1 MDDFPTLAP
10 VVPSRTDLIQAT
22 LGSRQILRLRQGAL
36 ASGLTRPIDVEDLP
50 LSTCSVQQFASLLLL
65 SERAREQILH
75 KARAQGFNSLQGK
88 DGKKA
93 TERRAGGQFL
103 AVERGHER
111 LRPGQHRL
119 IESFQSA
126 LAADRVAEEH
136 SEKVDDLVASE
147 AATSK
152 AHLLAYPF
160 QNFLPGQVVS

>member
-1 MDDFPTLAP
+1 
-10 VVPSRTDLIQAT
+10 

-36 ASGLTRPIDVEDLP
+36 ASRLTRPIDVEDLP

-75 KARAQGFNSLQGK
+75 KERAQGFNSLQGK

-103 AVERGHER
+103 AVEQGHER

-119 IESFQSA
+119 IESFQGA
-126 LAADRVAEEH
+126 LAADRAYGLRNEVVERSEQAE
-136 SEKVDDLVASE
+136 
-147 AATSK
+147 
-152 AHLLAYPF
+152 
-160 QNFLPGQVVS
+160 